1 MFKENKTTNDMKK
14 MTFYLI
20 VILYTAFMLY
30 EGLWSEIKAR
40 IKFNNWNI
48 IGAHGRVTN
57 FNLFSNTYI
66 LGILLIV
73 MLNLILKLIRKSRNN

>member
-1 MFKENKTTNDMKK
+1 MFKENKTTNDMNK

-40 IKFNNWNI
+40 IKFNNWYI

-66 LGILLIV
+66 LGLIIII
-73 MLNLILKLIRKSRNN
+73 MMYFILKTCRR

>member
-1 MFKENKTTNDMKK
+1 MKK

-30 EGLWSEIKAR
+30 EGLWSEIKGR
-40 IKFNNWNI
+40 VKFNNWNI

-57 FNLFSNTYI
+57 FNLMSNTYI
-66 LGILLIV
+66 LGLIIII
-73 MLNLILKLIRKSRNN
+73 MMYFILKRWRRKLKK

>member
-1 MFKENKTTNDMKK
+1 MVKENKTTNDMKK

-57 FNLFSNTYI
+57 FNLFSNAYI
-66 LGILLIV
+66 LGLIIII
-73 MLNLILKLIRKSRNN
+73 MMYFILKTCRR